1 MEISTSLL
9 LFNNLVVFLL
19 KVSNLLLIIVII
31 NRIQILEIW
40 DLEIITKG
48 PKG

>member
-31 NRIQILEIW
+31 NRIQILKIW